1 MFNVRI
7 ATVFLVT
14 LMTKLNM
21 IPNME
26 SAKENSNHWNHSH
39 NHIQFI
45 GTKMEG
51 HINLAILKW
60 LQFLEAK

>member
-1 MFNVRI
+1 MFNMRI
-7 ATVFLVT
+7 ATGFLVT

-21 IPNME
+21 IPNMK
-26 SAKENSNHWNHSH
+26 SPKENSNHWNHSH

-51 HINLAILKW
+51 HINLATLKR
-60 LQFLEAK
+60 LKFLEAK